1 VTTAHDFEELVS
13 SATDE
18 TYLVSVRDLDEFDL
32 VTNAGVPIVD
42 FKDPLMGPLS
52 PTSEKIWELVEK
64 QVRAGCGVFGPK
76 NDRSGV
82 LLSAALGERDQAVT
96 AAKLLPDCFHF
107 AKAGPSDCFDACVLT
122 ALWKELRS
130 VLPAATELVAVAYA
144 DWQLANAMQPLEI
157 LRLAAD
163 QGIKRFLI
171 DTFTKD
177 GRSLIDF
184 LDLEDLGRLRRFAAD
199 RKIWFAVAGSIK
211 QREVERLD
219 HAGFVPDCYAV
230 RGVVCGSGGR
240 ASAICKDQL
249 FQWQDY
255 LRTRR
260 SVMPNEQLN

>member
-1 VTTAHDFEELVS
+1 MTTAHDFDKLVS

-18 TYLVSVRDLDEFDL
+18 TYLISVRDLNEFEL
-32 VTNAGVPIVD
+32 VINAGVPIVD
-42 FKDPLMGPLS
+42 LKDPLMGPLS
-52 PTSEKIWELVEK
+52 PTSEKIWELVEERV
-64 QVRAGCGVFGPK
+64 QAGCGVSGPRK
-76 NDRSGV
+76 DRSGV
-82 LLSAALGERDQAVT
+82 FLSAALGERDQAVA
-96 AAKLLPDCFHF
+96 AAKLLPGCFHF
-107 AKAGPSDCFDACVLT
+107 AKAGPSDCFDARDLT

-144 DWQLANAMQPLEI
+144 DWQLANAMQPMEI

-163 QGIKRFLI
+163 QGMKRFLI

-184 LDLEDLGRLRRFAAD
+184 LDIEDLGRLQRFASD
-199 RKIWFAVAGSIK
+199 RQIWFAVAGSID
-211 QREVERLD
+211 QSEVERLN

-230 RGVVCGSGGR
+230 RGAVCGSGGR

-260 SVMPNEQLN
+260 AVMSNDQLN